1 MSEEDDDTE
10 AQSNEEPK
18 VRGQSKIEHEIINLV
33 DDDSDTNIEQ
43 IKKRHE
49 RKKRKHSRYLNLFF

>member
-10 AQSNEEPK
+10 AHSNEGPK
-18 VRGQSKIEHEIINLV
+18 VREESKIEHEIINLV
-33 DDDSDTNIEQ
+33 DDDSDTNLEQ

-49 RKKRKHSRYLNLFF
+49 RKKRKRSRY